1 MPMNEQFDLLIDS
14 YLSDHIGIAPAFL
27 TQKLSAGLQQNII
40 RLQNDEMMTAA
51 GIGNEAVK
59 DASQKMRSDKIYWL
73 DKKHDNLFENEFLQ
87 QAEDFIER
95 LNNTCYAG
103 INAYEFHYA
112 VYEEGNFYK
121 RHKDQFKNNDHR
133 KFSLITYLN
142 EDWLAADGGQLQVYQ
157 NDTMQQIQ
165 PHSQT
170 AVLFKSD
177 ETEHEVIKAN
187 RSRMSI
193 TGWLKIV

>member
-1 MPMNEQFDLLIDS
+1 MNEQFDLLIDS
-14 YLSDHIGIAPAFL
+14 YLSHQVGIAPEFL
-27 TQKLSAGLQQNII
+27 SQKLSAGLQQNI
-40 RLQNDEMMTAA
+40 LQLQEDELMKAA
-51 GIGNEAVK
+51 GIGNKEIE
-59 DASQKMRSDKIYWL
+59 DAGQQMRSDKIYWL
-73 DKKHDNLFENEFLQ
+73 DKKHNNSFENEFLQ

-95 LNNTCYAG
+95 LNSTCYAG

-112 VYEEGNFYK
+112 VYEAGSFYK
-121 RHKDQFKNNDHR
+121 RHKDQFKNNDNR

-142 EDWLAADGGQLQVYQ
+142 DNWLDADGGQLQVYR
-157 NDTMQQIQ
+157 DELMQQIQ
-165 PHSQT
+165 PHAKT

-193 TGWLKIV
+193 TGWLKVV